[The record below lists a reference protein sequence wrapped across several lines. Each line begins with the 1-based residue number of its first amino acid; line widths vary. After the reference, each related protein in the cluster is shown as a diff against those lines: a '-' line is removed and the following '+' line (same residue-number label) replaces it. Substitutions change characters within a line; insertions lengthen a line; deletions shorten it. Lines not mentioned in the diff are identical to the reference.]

1 MVAHGMEFVFWRRM
15 VVGEMDAFV
24 DSQSVREDVLLLGQ
38 LGIVLRDRKSV
49 V

>member
-1 MVAHGMEFVFWRRM
+1 M

-38 LGIVLRDRKSV
+38 LGIVLRETVMRPRRILV
-49 V
+49 